1 MRAKGAGKFLE
12 RIFPPNSSKLRSDYL
27 FSFQKRTNYLFPAF
41 SRSEYLFQ
49 KSASPPPPPQNQM
62 VVPLRL
68 FRETAPFQSPFTARI
83 GIRMTYSHLKP
94 PGPQGVIEESI
105 LPRKRGIAYM
115 VI

>member
-1 MRAKGAGKFLE
+1 
-12 RIFPPNSSKLRSDYL
+12 
-27 FSFQKRTNYLFPAF
+27 
-41 SRSEYLFQ
+41 
-49 KSASPPPPPQNQM
+49 M

-68 FRETAPFQSPFTARI
+68 FRETAPFQSSVTARI